1 MTAYI
6 LVKIFTA
13 GKSLA
18 EFIVTETSILS
29 CAIKTID
36 NDSEEKPDHLP
47 TKMVSRTNSD
57 SFPCKVLSE
66 TNKL

>member
-13 GKSLA
+13 SKSLA

-36 NDSEEKPDHLP
+36 NDYEEKPDRLP
-47 TKMVSRTNSD
+47 TK
-57 SFPCKVLSE
+57 L
-66 TNKL
+66 

>member
-1 MTAYI
+1 MTAYT

-36 NDSEEKPDHLP
+36 NDSEEKPDHFS
-47 TKMVSRTNSD
+47 TK
-57 SFPCKVLSE
+57 L
-66 TNKL
+66 